1 LSRSQKESISRA
13 VLIFI
18 TFNNVEI
25 IIQLWEDYIDA
36 NLNISLYQ
44 GELQTI
50 IWGISIYL
58 LSVCILYSFIN
69 LVRLVLGKRITPAFN
84 KFFSTGAALFW
95 IIILVVSLI
104 YGQHVVLIDNSYI
117 HFCTTKSKYL
127 IPFLLIVI
135 TAIFY
140 LFNNRP
146 EMSREKRKSLN
157 FILFQFLAG
166 YLLFIFFSIFKT
178 KFEIVPLLIRFYLNI
193 VLVWWFTIYCVKT
206 IVPLPSP
213 ISSELIII
221 IQEKFDLSKREQEVL
236 HLILQGKNNKEIE
249 DSLFISSSTVRN
261 HVSAIYKK
269 IGVKHRGQLI
279 DLILKLQ
286 EQN

>member
-1 LSRSQKESISRA
+1 
-13 VLIFI
+13 
-18 TFNNVEI
+18 
-25 IIQLWEDYIDA
+25 
-36 NLNISLYQ
+36 
-44 GELQTI
+44 
-50 IWGISIYL
+50 
-58 LSVCILYSFIN
+58 
-69 LVRLVLGKRITPAFN
+69 
-84 KFFSTGAALFW
+84 
-95 IIILVVSLI
+95 
-104 YGQHVVLIDNSYI
+104 
-117 HFCTTKSKYL
+117 
-127 IPFLLIVI
+127 
-135 TAIFY
+135 
-140 LFNNRP
+140 
-146 EMSREKRKSLN
+146 MSREKRKSLN